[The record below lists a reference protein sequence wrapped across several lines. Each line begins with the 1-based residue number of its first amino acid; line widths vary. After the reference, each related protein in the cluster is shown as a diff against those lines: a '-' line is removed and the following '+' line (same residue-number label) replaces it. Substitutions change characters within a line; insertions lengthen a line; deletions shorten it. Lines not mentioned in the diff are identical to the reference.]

1 MLKHRD
7 NKRHV
12 EWDLECTC
20 SLLHNRFPGDVILII
35 KPSKMGLLTFSC
47 FQNFVEVNNFGAPT
61 YSKSM
66 DSLQHLRALL
76 INIEEVL
83 KSQHQNKA
91 GTGNFI
97 LKKDMPIKLI
107 GFSKGSVVL
116 NQFLYSFSALKDNP
130 VEEITQFTNRISDF
144 YWLEGGHSGSAE
156 TWVTKKGVLE
166 NFAEMKIT
174 VHIHVTPY
182 QVFCDTRP
190 RIGKEE
196 RFFRETLQRLGV
208 KVLRTLH
215 FEEEPRCI
223 ENHFKVLKVFHQ

>member
-7 NKRHV
+7 NKQHV

-20 SLLHNRFPGDVILII
+20 SLLHNHFPGDVILVI

-61 YSKSM
+61 YSKNI
-66 DSLQHLRALL
+66 DSLQHLHALL
-76 INIEEVL
+76 LNIEEVL
-83 KSQHQNKA
+83 KSQHQNK
-91 GTGNFI
+91 TGRFNFVS
-97 LKKDMPIKLI
+97 KQDVPIKLI

-130 VEEITQFTNRISDF
+130 VEEIAQFTNRISDL

-156 TWVTKKGVLE
+156 TWVTNRGVLE
-166 NFAEMKIT
+166 NFAKMKIT

-208 KVLRTLH
+208 KVLRTLY

-223 ENHFKVLKVFHQ
+223 ENHFKILKVFQ